1 MAGGTWTAQ
10 NKVRP
15 GIYINFKTGTTPVAA
30 PGTRGTVAIAKALSW
45 GPVGQ
50 VMTINAEDNL
60 TPFVGYAITEPQA
73 LFLREMFKGTNTT
86 GGPTKVLLYRLTA
99 DGATSAEAS
108 IGTEGAV
115 TVTARYPGARG
126 NDISVVVTDS
136 VDDPGNFTVSTV
148 VGGQIVDEQ
157 QVQTAAQLQPNGWVT
172 FAGNGQLSAT
182 AGVSLTGGA
191 DGTVQSSAYASALEA
206 LEPYPFDI
214 LAYDGGDTTVLAA
227 MTAFVKRLAE
237 QSGRYTQLVA
247 SGAAGSDS
255 RFVINNKCGV
265 VLTDGTHL
273 TPYQVVWWLAG
284 AEAGAQYYQPLS
296 YSTYPGAA
304 AVSPKL
310 TDSEIEAAILAG
322 DIVLSE
328 ELSEVRSETEKI
340 STVRIETDVNT
351 LTTYTQDIGEVFH
364 KNRTMRVCN
373 SVANDLYRE
382 FSKNFLGRVNNDESG
397 RSSFKATILDYLRTM
412 YNRGAL
418 RERPTSDDV
427 TVEPGSSL
435 DSIIITIAIR
445 IADSVEKVYVTV
457 SVS

>member
-15 GIYINFKTGTTPVAA
+15 GIYINFKTGTTPAAA

-50 VMTINAEDNL
+50 VMIVNAGDDL
-60 TPFVGYAITEPQA
+60 TPFVGYAITESQA

-86 GGPTKVLLYRLTA
+86 GGPTKVLLYRLAA
-99 DGATSAEAS
+99 DGAASAEAS
-108 IGTEGAV
+108 IGTGGAV
-115 TVTARYPGARG
+115 TVIARYPGLRG

-148 VGGQIVDEQ
+148 VDSQIVDEQ
-157 QVQTAAQLQPNGWVT
+157 LVQTVTQLQANSWVT
-172 FAGNGQLSAT
+172 FAGNGPLTAT
-182 AGVSLTGGA
+182 AGVSLTGGV
-191 DGTVQSSAYASALEA
+191 DGTVPSSAYASSLEA

-214 LAYDGGDTTVLAA
+214 LAYDGEDSTVLAA

-247 SGAAGSDS
+247 AGASGADS

-265 VLTDGTHL
+265 VLSDGTRL
-273 TPYQVVWWLAG
+273 TPQQVTWWLAG

-296 YSTYPGAA
+296 YSAYPGAA
-304 AVSPKL
+304 TVTPKL
-310 TDSEIEAAILAG
+310 TDSEISAAILAG
-322 DIVLSE
+322 DVVLSE
-328 ELSEVRSETEKI
+328 EFGQ
-340 STVRIETDVNT
+340 VRIETDVNT

-373 SVANDLYRE
+373 SLANDLYRE
-382 FSKNFLGRVNNDESG
+382 FSQNFLGHVNNDEAG
-397 RSSFKATILDYLRTM
+397 RSSFKAAILDYLRTM
-412 YNRGAL
+412 YSRGAL
-418 RERPTSDDV
+418 RDRPTGDDV
-427 TVEPGSSL
+427 TVEQGSSL
-435 DSIIITIAIR
+435 DSIVITIAIR
-445 IADSVEKVYVTV
+445 IADSVEKVYITI

>member
-15 GIYINFKTGTTPVAA
+15 GIYINFKTGTTPAAA

-50 VMTINAEDNL
+50 VMTINAGDDL

-86 GGPTKVLLYRLTA
+86 GGPTKVLLYRLAA
-99 DGATSAEAS
+99 DGAASAEAS
-108 IGTEGAV
+108 IGTGGTV
-115 TVTARYPGARG
+115 TVTARYPGVRG
-126 NDISVVVTDS
+126 NDISIVVTDS

-148 VGGQIVDEQ
+148 ADGQIVDEQ
-157 QVQTAAQLQPNGWVT
+157 QVQTVAQLQANRWVT
-172 FAGNGQLSAT
+172 FAGNGPLTAT

-191 DGTVQSSAYASALEA
+191 DGTALSSAYANSLEA
-206 LEPYPFDI
+206 LEPYYFDI
-214 LAYDGGDTTVLAA
+214 LVYDGAETTVLAA
-227 MTAFVKRLAE
+227 MTAFVRRMAE
-237 QSGRYTQLVA
+237 QVGRYTQLVA
-247 SGAAGSDS
+247 AGASGADS

-265 VLTDGTHL
+265 VLSDGTQL
-273 TPYQVVWWLAG
+273 TPQQVTWWLAG

-296 YSTYPGAA
+296 YSAYPGAA
-304 AVSPKL
+304 TVTPKL
-310 TDSEIEAAILAG
+310 TDSEISAAILAG
-322 DIVLSE
+322 DVVLSE
-328 ELSEVRSETEKI
+328 EFGQ
-340 STVRIETDVNT
+340 VRIETDINT
-351 LTTYTQDIGEVFH
+351 LTTYTPDIGEVFH

-373 SVANDLYRE
+373 SLANDLYRE
-382 FSKNFLGRVNNDESG
+382 FSQNFLGHVNNDEAG

-418 RERPTSDDV
+418 RDRPTGDDV
-427 TVEPGSSL
+427 TVEQGSSL
-435 DSIIITIAIR
+435 DSIVITIAIR
-445 IADSVEKVYVTV
+445 IADSVEKVYMTI

>member
-15 GIYINFKTGTTPVAA
+15 GIYINFKTGTAPAAA

-50 VMTINAEDNL
+50 VMTVNAGDDL
-60 TPFVGYAITEPQA
+60 TPYVGYAITEPQA

-86 GGPTKVLLYRLTA
+86 GGPTKVLLYRLAT
-99 DGATSAEAS
+99 DGAASAEAS
-108 IGTEGAV
+108 IGTGGAV
-115 TVTARYPGARG
+115 TVTARYPGVRG

-148 VGGQIVDEQ
+148 VDGQIVDEQ
-157 QVQTAAQLQPNGWVT
+157 QVQTVAQLQANSWVT
-172 FAGNGQLSAT
+172 FAGNGPLTAA

-191 DGTVQSSAYASALEA
+191 DGTVLSSAYANSLEA
-206 LEPYPFDI
+206 LEPYYFDI
-214 LAYDGGDTTVLAA
+214 LAYDGTDTTVLAA
-227 MTAFVKRLAE
+227 MTAFVKRMAE
-237 QSGRYTQLVA
+237 QAGRYTQLVA
-247 SGAAGSDS
+247 AGASGADS

-265 VLTDGTHL
+265 VLSDGTQL
-273 TPYQVVWWLAG
+273 TPQQVTWWLAG

-296 YSTYPGAA
+296 YSAYPDAA
-304 AVSPKL
+304 TVTPKL
-310 TDSEIEAAILAG
+310 TDSEISAAILAG
-322 DIVLSE
+322 DVVLSE
-328 ELSEVRSETEKI
+328 EFGQ
-340 STVRIETDVNT
+340 VRIETDINT

-373 SVANDLYRE
+373 SLANDLYRE
-382 FSKNFLGRVNNDESG
+382 FSQNFLGHVNNDEAG

-412 YNRGAL
+412 YSRGAL
-418 RERPTSDDV
+418 RDRPTGDDV
-427 TVEPGSSL
+427 MVEQGSSL
-435 DSIIITIAIR
+435 DSIVITIAIR
-445 IADSVEKVYVTV
+445 IADSVEKVYVTI

>member
-15 GIYINFKTGTTPVAA
+15 GIYFNFKTGTVPVAA
-30 PGTRGTVAIAKALSW
+30 PGTRGTVAIVEALSW
-45 GPVGQ
+45 GPVDR
-50 VMTINAEDNL
+50 VMTINAGDDL
-60 TPFVGYAITEPQA
+60 TPFVGYAITAPQA

-86 GGPTKVLLYRLTA
+86 GGPTKILLYRPA
-99 DGATSAEAS
+99 ASEATPAAAT
-108 IGTEGAV
+108 IDTGV
-115 TVTARYPGARG
+115 TVTALYPGIRG
-126 NDISVVVTDS
+126 NDISVVVTES
-136 VDDPGNFTVSTV
+136 VDEPGDFTVSTV
-148 VGGQIVDEQ
+148 VDGQIVDEQ
-157 QVQTAAQLQPNGWVT
+157 QAQTVAQLQPNGWVL
-172 FAGNGQLSAT
+172 FSGNGPITAT
-182 AGVSLTGGA
+182 AGVSLTGGV
-191 DGTVQSSAYASALEA
+191 DGTVQASAYASALEA

-214 LAYDGGDTTVLAA
+214 LAYDGGDATVLAA

-397 RSSFKATILDYLRTM
+397 RSSFKAAILDYLRTM

-427 TVEPGSSL
+427 TVEPGSNL
-435 DSIIITIAIR
+435 DSIIITIGIR

>member
-50 VMTINAEDNL
+50 VMTINAGDNL

-126 NDISVVVTDS
+126 NDISVVITDS

-157 QVQTAAQLQPNGWVT
+157 QAQTVAQLQPNGWIS
-172 FAGNGQLSAT
+172 FSGNGPITAT

-191 DGTVQSSAYASALEA
+191 DGTVQASAYATALEA
-206 LEPYPFDI
+206 LEPYYFDI
-214 LAYDGGDTTVLAA
+214 LAYDGVETTVLAA
-227 MTAFVKRLAE
+227 MTAFVKRMAE
-237 QSGRYTQLVA
+237 QAGRYTQLVA
-247 SGAAGSDS
+247 AGASGADS

-265 VLTDGTHL
+265 VLTDGAQL
-273 TPYQVVWWLAG
+273 TPQQVIWWLAG

-296 YSTYPGAA
+296 YSVYPGSA
-304 AVSPKL
+304 AVTPKL
-310 TDSEIEAAILAG
+310 TDSEISAAILAG
-322 DIVLSE
+322 DVVLSE
-328 ELSEVRSETEKI
+328 EFGQ
-340 STVRIETDVNT
+340 VRIETDVNT

-373 SVANDLYRE
+373 SLANDLYRE
-382 FSKNFLGRVNNDESG
+382 FSQNFLGHVNNDEAG

-418 RERPTSDDV
+418 RDRPTSDDV
-427 TVEPGSSL
+427 TVEQGNSL
-435 DSIIITIAIR
+435 DSIVITIAIR
-445 IADSVEKVYVTV
+445 IADSVEKVYMTI